1 MQKLISVIVPFFNA
15 KTYLESNLSKWL
27 QQSDA
32 HFELVLVDDGSM
44 DGSGELARAWA
55 ERHDHVSVH
64 HKVNGG
70 VSSARNLGLSV
81 ARGDLILFVDA
92 DDTVEPD
99 FVASMREAL
108 VGQDLA
114 VCAYDSVGAQLSVP
128 FVLPQGAPV
137 TLERVYEHSLCSLTI
152 NGGCCNKGFQMDLIR
167 QHGLRFDESM
177 SVGEDMV
184 FLADYFQYCRSVAYV
199 DRVLYHYTVN
209 VQSLTQL
216 AINQRRV
223 TARDASVLL
232 AMDALVQRLREQSP
246 TVRGYG
252 DFRRVRSSLRL
263 LFQMV
268 LSGSQEPKWL
278 AHIALHCRAG
288 WLAFWRSPHAR
299 WIERLTVL
307 GVVVAPAVVFSL
319 ASALAR
325 RRPRWVAELRI

>member
-1 MQKLISVIVPFFNA
+1 MQNLISVIVPFFNA
-15 KTYLESNLSKWL
+15 KSYLEANLSKWL
-27 QQSDA
+27 HQSDSN
-32 HFELVLVDDGSM
+32 FELVLVDDGSM

-55 ERHDHVSVH
+55 EGHAQASGH

-114 VCAYDSVGAQLSVP
+114 VCAYDSLGPQVSVS
-128 FVLPQGAPV
+128 FVLSQGAPV

-184 FLADYFQYCRSVAYV
+184 FLAEYLHHCRRVAYV

-209 VQSLTQL
+209 AQSLTQS
-216 AINQRRV
+216 AISQRRV

-232 AMDALVQRLREQSP
+232 AMDALVQRLHEQSP
-246 TVRGYG
+246 TVRSYG

-268 LSGSQEPKWL
+268 LSGTQEPQWL
-278 AHIALHCRAG
+278 AHIAQHCRAG

-299 WIERLTVL
+299 WVERLTVL
-307 GVVVAPAVVFSL
+307 AVVLAPSVVFSL

-325 RRPRWVAELRI
+325 SRPRWVAELRT

>member
-1 MQKLISVIVPFFNA
+1 
-15 KTYLESNLSKWL
+15 
-27 QQSDA
+27 
-32 HFELVLVDDGSM
+32 
-44 DGSGELARAWA
+44 
-55 ERHDHVSVH
+55 
-64 HKVNGG
+64 
-70 VSSARNLGLSV
+70 
-81 ARGDLILFVDA
+81 
-92 DDTVEPD
+92 
-99 FVASMREAL
+99 
-108 VGQDLA
+108 
-114 VCAYDSVGAQLSVP
+114 
-128 FVLPQGAPV
+128 
-137 TLERVYEHSLCSLTI
+137 
-152 NGGCCNKGFQMDLIR
+152 MDLIR